1 VPVDAHIHFANL
13 FERDPGFP
21 GRFAASAISAC
32 AASHRPDE
40 FLWTEALHAKGLE
53 FRTSF
58 GIHPQWPVMDHADF
72 LADLVREGRVDVIGE
87 AGFDFFGDRP
97 EYTRSDENLAAQR
110 RAFEFQLELALAS
123 GLPLLVHIRRAIDL
137 MFEYA
142 KPLSKLRAVIF
153 HSWPGTPGE
162 AQALL
167 RKKVPAYFSFGTIV
181 MNGHKRAVESLVALP
196 ADTILSETDAP
207 WQPPRGSSFCRYEDL
222 GRVVEAMAALRG
234 LEVPA
239 LDSLVADNWA
249 RVFGEDS

>member
-1 VPVDAHIHFANL
+1 MSVDAHIHFANL

-21 GRFAASAISAC
+21 GRFALSGISAC

-40 FLWTEALHAKGLE
+40 FLWTEALRERGLR
-53 FRTSF
+53 FRTSY

-72 LADLVREGRVDVIGE
+72 LAALVREGRIEVIGE

-97 EYTRSDENLAAQR
+97 EYTRTEENLATQR
-110 RAFEFQLELALAS
+110 RAFEYQLELALAS

-142 KPLSKLRAVIF
+142 KPLSRLKAVIF
-153 HSWPGTPGE
+153 HCWPGTPGE

-167 RKKVPAYFSFGTIV
+167 RKRIPAYFSFGTIV
-181 MNGHKRAVESLVALP
+181 LNGHKRAVESLRALP
-196 ADTILSETDAP
+196 ADRILSETDAP

-222 GRVVEAMAALRG
+222 GLVVEAMASLRG

-239 LDSLVADNWA
+239 LEDLVAANWA
-249 RVFGEDS
+249 GIFGEEP